1 LGIIFNWFNIL
12 YYLRAF
18 ESTGPLVSMILRI
31 CQDSQY
37 LMYVLMLVIIGFS
50 LAFYVISEPTPGLP
64 FSDISNAFL
73 NSYQFLLGGNNGYA
87 DVDDDVDDI

>member
-1 LGIIFNWFNIL
+1 
-12 YYLRAF
+12 
-18 ESTGPLVSMILRI
+18 MILRI

-73 NSYQFLLGGNNGYA
+73 NSYQFLLGGNNDY
-87 DVDDDVDDI
+87 DDDVDDADVDDADI

>member
-1 LGIIFNWFNIL
+1 
-12 YYLRAF
+12 
-18 ESTGPLVSMILRI
+18 MILRI

-73 NSYQFLLGGNNGYA
+73 NSYQFLLGGNNGY
-87 DVDDDVDDI
+87 DDDDVDDADI